1 MDFAPAAPSVM
12 FVLLVAVPTFSVL
25 WRLFFHTSPYPLPP
39 RPRGE
44 PVLGHIRLVPTENP
58 HLYYQKLAEE
68 YDSDILYFKQFL
80 TPVVV
85 LNSVKAADELL
96 SRRGANYCDRPRF
109 VLFEVMG
116 WGRTLTFLPWG
127 SRFKAH
133 RTHLQSAFTKS
144 SVVQY
149 RDIQEQEA
157 RQALHTITQRP
168 EDWEV
173 ALRRF
178 ASAIVLRVAF
188 GIALE
193 DDDDEYIKI
202 AADAINATGNG
213 GSPGATIVDYLPF
226 LGHLPYWMVP
236 SQAIRHAKK
245 WGSAIQR
252 LHDIPFAAAQ
262 KEFNNGRAP
271 KPSYVSSLLEKHAQN
286 EARGLFNDF
295 SLKDING
302 SAAAVFIAGSDTTF
316 ATTLI
321 GILNLLLHPAI
332 FHKARELLDQ
342 TIGPDRLPSLK
353 DRDNPKLLYLEHI
366 VQEIV
371 RWRPLSPL
379 GVPHKSLHDDVYND
393 MFIPRGTSVY
403 FNTWAMSRDRAV
415 YRDPDLFNP
424 ARYLP
429 AEHGGAGEPYLQ
441 GPFGFGRRVCVGRH
455 LALASVWIVLATLL
469 ATVDLAKPVD
479 PHGRLRDPV
488 VAFTT
493 GLSSHPL
500 HFDCRFRARSRTA
513 ASLLASAV
521 SRDLV

>member
-1 MDFAPAAPSVM
+1 MLAILRLCDHDAQHGLCPRRAPSVM

-68 YDSDILYFKQFL
+68 YDSDILVPL
-80 TPVVV
+80 R
-85 LNSVKAADELL
+85 KAVWSNIETYKNKKHA
-96 SRRGANYCDRPRF
+96 R
-109 VLFEVMG
+109 LF
-116 WGRTLTFLPWG
+116 
-127 SRFKAH
+127 
-133 RTHLQSAFTKS
+133 
-144 SVVQY
+144 
-149 RDIQEQEA
+149 
-157 RQALHTITQRP
+157 HTITQRP

-245 WGSAIQR
+245 WGTAIQR

-262 KEFNNGRAP
+262 KEFNDGRAP

-316 ATTLI
+316 ATTLV